1 MEANHVVVNG
11 EPIVDLRSDTVS
23 ADKLIE
29 GITAHDK
36 TGGQITGTLAFA
48 TVYTGSGAP
57 AASLGSDGDIYFD
70 LG

>member
-1 MEANHVVVNG
+1 MAVNHVVING
-11 EPIVDLRSDTVS
+11 EPVVDLRNDTV
-23 ADKLIE
+23 AAGNLLK

-36 TGGQITGTLAFA
+36 TGAQITGTVALA

-57 AASLGSDGDIYFD
+57 AASLGSDGDIYLD